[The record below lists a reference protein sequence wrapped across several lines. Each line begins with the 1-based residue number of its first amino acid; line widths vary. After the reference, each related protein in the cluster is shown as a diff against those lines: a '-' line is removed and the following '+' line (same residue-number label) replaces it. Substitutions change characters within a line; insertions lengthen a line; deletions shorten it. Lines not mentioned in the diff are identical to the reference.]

1 MRRVQQDEGAMCS
14 MFSQIDP
21 DAYTYQTRSVR
32 LGGHATSIRLEAS
45 FWTSLEEIAAAEK
58 VSLGRFLTK
67 LHDEVLEFRGEA
79 QNFTSLLRC
88 ACLTH
93 VSRARGAA
101 AANGAFE
108 AIRRPA
114 FPAAGADYARD
125 QKAAAERSAA

>member
-1 MRRVQQDEGAMCS
+1 MCS
-14 MFSQIDP
+14 MFSQINP

-45 FWTSLEEIAAAEK
+45 FWQTLEEIAAAEH
-58 VSLGRFLTK
+58 VSLGRFLTT

-93 VSRARGAA
+93 MSRTRGPARATRSSSWSTSPSRAK
-101 AANGAFE
+101 
-108 AIRRPA
+108 RRMEC
-114 FPAAGADYARD
+114 R
-125 QKAAAERSAA
+125 

>member
-1 MRRVQQDEGAMCS
+1 MRPVQQDESAMCS

-93 VSRARGAA
+93 VSRARGTV

-114 FPAAGADYARD
+114 FSAAGADYAKD
-125 QKAAAERSAA
+125 QKVDVKRSAA